1 MTIAT
6 TTAAATTTAVAA
18 TAGVVATVAVATDH
32 RQNRRMHHADHY
44 RAIVDFIA
52 GIGLD
57 IVEETL
63 SANTFLPGVAL
74 HDGGLVVD
82 PAKLVWPGDLL
93 HEAGHLAVLPAAIR
107 GRANDDLAEE
117 AGIEHASEL
126 EAMAWAW
133 AAVIELGLPPEV
145 LIHEG
150 GYNGK
155 SRDLLQMYAFGVYPG
170 LQGMCA
176 AGMTAAPGFAPE
188 PLPVRYPQMLRWLRA

>member
-1 MTIAT
+1 MTIT
-6 TTAAATTTAVAA
+6 ATTTAVAA
-18 TAGVVATVAVATDH
+18 TAGVVATVAVAAAGTER
-32 RQNRRMHHADHY
+32 RQDRRMHHADHY

-52 GIGLD
+52 GIGLN

-63 SANTFLPGVAL
+63 PADTFLPGVAL
-74 HDGGLVVD
+74 RDGGLVVD
-82 PAKLVWPGDLL
+82 PAALVWPGDLL

-107 GRANDDLAEE
+107 DRANDDLADE
-117 AGIEHASEL
+117 AGVDHAGEL

-133 AAVIELGLPPEV
+133 AAAVELGLPPEV

-155 SRDLLQMYAFGVYPG
+155 SRDLLQMYTFGVYPG
-170 LQGMCA
+170 LRGLCA

-188 PLPVRYPQMLRWLRA
+188 PLPVRYPQMLRWLRE